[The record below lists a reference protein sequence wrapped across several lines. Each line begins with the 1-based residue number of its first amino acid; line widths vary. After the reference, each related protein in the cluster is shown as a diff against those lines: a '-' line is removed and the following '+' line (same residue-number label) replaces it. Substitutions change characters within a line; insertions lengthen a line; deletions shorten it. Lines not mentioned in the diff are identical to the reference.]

1 MKNIQVVSVSRL
13 DESDKLLLGEA
24 ESTISSSIETARD
37 FCKTLIA
44 FSSGS
49 IPVYF
54 GILKY
59 LGVEQMATASLES
72 RISILP
78 PILFLV
84 SIILSTITLIPKR
97 FSVRPVVILT
107 DYKQVRNRIASTL
120 RQGIIL
126 GSVAYVLGLSAAVVV
141 FMLLLI

>member
-24 ESTISSSIETARD
+24 ESTITSSIETARD
-37 FCKTLIA
+37 FCKTLIG

-59 LGVEQMATASLES
+59 LGVEQIAVNSLES
-72 RISILP
+72 RIGILP
-78 PILFLV
+78 PIFFLA

-120 RQGIIL
+120 RRGIIF
-126 GSVAYVLGLSAAVVV
+126 GSIAYVLGLSAAVFV
-141 FMLLLI
+141 FIMLLV